1 MKLSN
6 RLNLP
11 NAIVAAVQN
20 DEYSHGTAHISVTGL
35 LRPPRIGVLEKAHE
49 NELESDVSEHIW
61 SLMGQSIHSILER
74 ANKTGIAER
83 RLSMECNG
91 WQISGGM
98 DLVHDD
104 GILTDYKMT
113 SVWKIIKGI
122 DDEWEK
128 QLNLYAV
135 LLRQH
140 GHQVKRLQV
149 VTILRDWSKMKA
161 SLEADYPQAQ
171 VVNIEI
177 PLWPEGVAIE
187 FMKERVILHQQ
198 ASLENLPLCTP
209 AERWQREDVFAVMKI
224 GRKSAVKLYD
234 NENEALKHI
243 EGLSDLSLV
252 KRPGLSVRCRE
263 YCSVSQFCKQYQSS
277 LKQGE

>member
-11 NAIVAAVQN
+11 DAIVAAVQN

-243 EGLSDLSLV
+243 EGLSDLSVV

>member
-11 NAIVAAVQN
+11 DAIVAAVQN

>member
-11 NAIVAAVQN
+11 DAIVAAVQN

-263 YCSVSQFCKQYQSS
+263 YCSVSKFCKQYQSS